1 MIGIIG
7 LGFVGGAMFKSFSE
21 KGVSIVGYDKYKNGG
36 IGNLEGVLNCDIVF
50 LCLPTLFNEE
60 LKEYNKGPI
69 NEVCLA
75 LEKNKY
81 KGVVVVKSTIEPET
95 INKLSKKYNLKLCHN
110 PEFLTARTA
119 YEDFHNQKHIVLG
132 SGLNTT
138 IEDMDS
144 VKKFYKMYYPEA
156 SISVCTS
163 LVSESM

>member
-69 NEVCLA
+69 NEVCLE

-81 KGVVVVKSTIEPET
+81 KGVVVVKSTVEPET
-95 INKLSKKYNLKLCHN
+95 INKLSKNL
-110 PEFLTARTA
+110 
-119 YEDFHNQKHIVLG
+119 YW
-132 SGLNTT
+132 
-138 IEDMDS
+138 
-144 VKKFYKMYYPEA
+144 KK
-156 SISVCTS
+156 
-163 LVSESM
+163 